1 MDFVQ
6 RNLINERNNLQIELA
21 KAKALI
27 AELQETYRITP
38 VRRDLLNKIQSTA
51 MRDAADAMGPDG
63 EDFRA
68 SSIKKSDG
76 ALSRIS
82 RIELMKMKGKPSDK
96 RTHDQHPMHRF
107 FPDDRSPNQ
116 LTDRALNADLAAE
129 RKREISNRPKKKNK
143 LNEQDQYI
151 SDLENVIAT
160 IAEQLG
166 VHPNDLLNEYNI
178 NEARVMTSR
187 GVRRQRKFTT
197 VESRRKEAEDKLVKN
212 PNERQDETA
221 GLVPVSAAHNAA
233 YAAVRAH
240 GGINSDKLNT
250 DMNALKSHEFARK
263 HAITDAKRRQLDRVS
278 GLSGLRGQQEKQMAK
293 RKDPVFTR
301 DLENYIG
308 STTPNKFRKDSVET
322 MIKNKY
328 NPLTKTKLKPGNILD
343 ISKNR
348 SELFKN
354 INKKK

>member
-21 KAKALI
+21 KAKLLI

-151 SDLENVIAT
+151 SELENVIAT
-160 IAEQLG
+160 IAES
-166 VHPNDLLNEYNI
+166 I
-178 NEARVMTSR
+178 N
-187 GVRRQRKFTT
+187 
-197 VESRRKEAEDKLVKN
+197 
-212 PNERQDETA
+212 
-221 GLVPVSAAHNAA
+221 VSAADL
-233 YAAVRAH
+233 YEIYR
-240 GGINSDKLNT
+240 IT
-250 DMNALKSHEFARK
+250 PAR
-263 HAITDAKRRQLDRVS
+263 REVLDRVEGQAKQDIEDRPKYYNKADYLINRHKIARVEAIKQM
-278 GLSGLRGQQEKQMAK
+278 GLPRGQRDPQDIRIGTGMDYTNMKPKDEQLKTFMRHHIDSQKDEEYFK
-293 RKDPVFTR
+293 RR
-301 DLENYIG
+301 G
-308 STTPNKFRKDSVET
+308 SMRATHG
-322 MIKNKY
+322 MQ
-328 NPLTKTKLKPGNILD
+328 
-343 ISKNR
+343 
-348 SELFKN
+348 
-354 INKKK
+354 